1 MESSRRNL
9 RISRTSCCG
18 TPSYRN
24 ILKRRSSSRDSRHGR
39 QSRRRIRRRAQQES
53 KMEQVLDAGA
63 NETPEEIAWASQTP
77 GNYLRDNEAD
87 PSRGIYYP
95 PGDLVEDVMQT
106 NGLTR

>member
-1 MESSRRNL
+1 
-9 RISRTSCCG
+9 
-18 TPSYRN
+18 
-24 ILKRRSSSRDSRHGR
+24 
-39 QSRRRIRRRAQQES
+39 
-53 KMEQVLDAGA
+53 MEQVLDAGA